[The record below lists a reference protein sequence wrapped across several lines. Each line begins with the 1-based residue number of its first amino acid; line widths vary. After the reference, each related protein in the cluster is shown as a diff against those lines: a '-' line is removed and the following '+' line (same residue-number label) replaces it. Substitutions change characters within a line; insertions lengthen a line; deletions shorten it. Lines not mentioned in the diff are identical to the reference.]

1 MQVTLHRLSRLYSG
15 GYLYKHI
22 CIHAI
27 TIREKRGYEFEGEW
41 EKYTG
46 GFGERKEK
54 GEMF

>member
-1 MQVTLHRLSRLYSG
+1 MYTCNNNQG
-15 GYLYKHI
+15 
-22 CIHAI
+22 
-27 TIREKRGYEFEGEW
+27 KRGYEFEGEW